1 MFFVGGKVEEVRG
14 MILLY
19 LVPHMKGI
27 GDSNEGYTFGMRELL
42 HNLVVRYVARIWEH
56 TYMYIYTSVMT
67 NIK

>member
-1 MFFVGGKVEEVRG
+1 MEEVRG

-42 HNLVVRYVARIWEH
+42 HNLVVQYVARIGEQL
-56 TYMYIYTSVMT
+56 YIY
-67 NIK
+67 IYYK